1 MRLFDASTAHCPA
14 RREAKYRYVVGL
26 RTQTDALERTK
37 SLIYNPFQHFGFSTT
52 DLLSVSVRNV

>member
-37 SLIYNPFQHFGFSTT
+37 LLIYNPFQHF
-52 DLLSVSVRNV
+52 DLFSVSVRNV